1 MYNVAVIARASVD
14 DATAALADLEQ
25 AADEARCT
33 IEEYTIVRTDDEISV
48 VGRAVAD
55 SDEDID
61 GFDGMVE
68 ALAEAG
74 ADCCGCDEDQAD
86 DVDEVVV
93 AVADVFEA
101 NGAAL
106 LMLIDAPHQDDINAM
121 LAPYDGSV
129 ITWDA
134 ADVRRALHEIRK
146 EDREAK
152 HAERAIDRE
161 EARVERRVAREEDHE
176 ARRAQREA
184 RKEARE
190 EERADR
196 AAAREIEHETRDL
209 L

>member
-1 MYNVAVIARASVD
+1 MYNVVVIARASVD
-14 DATAALADLEQ
+14 DAMGALADLEQ
-25 AADEARCT
+25 AADEARCA

-48 VGRAVAD
+48 VGRAVVD

-74 ADCCGCDEDQAD
+74 AEYCGCDEDRAED
-86 DVDEVVV
+86 ADEVVV

-129 ITWDA
+129 VMWDA
-134 ADVRRALHEIRK
+134 ADVRRALRAIRK
-146 EDREAK
+146 EGREAE
-152 HAERAIDRE
+152 HAERTIDRE
-161 EARVERRVAREEDHE
+161 EAREERRVAREEDHE
-176 ARRAQREA
+176 ARRAEREA

-196 AAAREIEHETRDL
+196 AAAREVERETRNL